1 LADDPIVV
9 AAELFTSIVIVLA
22 AIVFARLAIKSRS
35 LGNLRFQLSI
45 FILIWVAA
53 ELPHIA
59 GSLGII
65 DETSYQ
71 TLGLTFHFLSMAAF
85 AIFVGARSF
94 QFLAGHSKAQPT
106 PPSFPATSISP
117 SKQLGISE
125 N

>member
-1 LADDPIVV
+1 LADDPIVL

-22 AIVFARLAIKSRS
+22 TIVFARLAVKSRS
-35 LGNLRFQLSI
+35 LGSLRFQLSI

-85 AIFVGARSF
+85 ALFVGARSF
-94 QFLAGHSKAQPT
+94 QFLAGHSK

-117 SKQLGISE
+117 SRQPGVPE